1 MTTTHVLLLVL
12 AVLLVGGIWLYNS
25 LQERRFRRQAE
36 RMFSQHREQAGD
48 PVLDPDAVFAVP
60 DRAEPA
66 LPEADD
72 EPLFLPEREPEPAAW
87 QQVEGKH
94 SESNWAESAGAET
107 TQSVPAPDRS
117 AAASGTRTRLEPD
130 AAVAGVEGAGVL
142 PPSPLDSAIE
152 YVARLRFTQPAR
164 LAFNRLL
171 DGLRR
176 LDKPV
181 RVYGLR
187 EDGDWE
193 EVGPSPAV
201 AYRAL
206 ELSIQLVDSGGPV
219 SDRHLDDFC
228 RVLYQF
234 ATDHGGAVSCPERK
248 NVLERAR
255 ELDRFCAEVDVMI
268 GLNVVARDGDRLR
281 GEIIDAVAME
291 AGLALND
298 HGVYLLHD
306 RSGRA
311 LFSLVNQEGSA
322 FQPGG
327 LGFSTSG
334 VSVLLDVPRVADGI
348 GVFDRMTE
356 LCFELARQLKAR
368 VLDDRG
374 HAVSPDTLQRDR
386 ELLNAHYARMNT
398 SGIPAGSERA
408 LRLFA

>member
-1 MTTTHVLLLVL
+1 MTTTQMLLIIL
-12 AVLLVGGIWLYNS
+12 AVLLVGGIWLYNV

-36 RMFSQHREQAGD
+36 RMFEQRRQTAAGD
-48 PVLDPDAVFAVP
+48 PALDPVVAF
-60 DRAEPA
+60 AEPA
-66 LPEADD
+66 LADAAEDMPLLVPEIETEAGLPDAREFAEANWP
-72 EPLFLPEREPEPAAW
+72 EPIAVDPSASVPERGGAVP
-87 QQVEGKH
+87 
-94 SESNWAESAGAET
+94 GAE
-107 TQSVPAPDRS
+107 
-117 AAASGTRTRLEPD
+117 
-130 AAVAGVEGAGVL
+130 GVGPL

-164 LAFNRLL
+164 LAFTGLL

-176 LDKPV
+176 LGKPM

-206 ELSIQLVDSGGPV
+206 EMALQLVDSGGPV
-219 SDRHLDDFC
+219 GERHLDDFC

-281 GEIIDAVAME
+281 GEAIDAVAMDG
-291 AGLALND
+291 GLALDD
-298 HGVYLLHD
+298 HGVYVLHD
-306 RSGRA
+306 RAGRA
-311 LFSLVNQEGSA
+311 LFSLVNQEGSP

-327 LGFSTSG
+327 HGCSTSG
-334 VSVLLDVPRVADGI
+334 VSLLLDVPRVADGLA
-348 GVFDRMTE
+348 VFDRMTG

-374 HAVSPDTLQRDR
+374 HAVSQDTLQRDR
-386 ELLNAHYARMNT
+386 DQLNTHYARMT
-398 SGIPAGSERA
+398 ASGIPAGSERA